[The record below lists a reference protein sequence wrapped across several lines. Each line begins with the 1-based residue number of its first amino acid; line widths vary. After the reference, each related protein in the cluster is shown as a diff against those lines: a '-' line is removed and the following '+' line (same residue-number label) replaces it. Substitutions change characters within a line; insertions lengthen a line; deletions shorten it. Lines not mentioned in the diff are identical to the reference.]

1 MFLARKWL
9 VLHLL
14 SFQIQS
20 IIMKVILIVLA
31 IIILIVLG
39 FRFLFFKI
47 GKPVNLEV
55 SNSYFHHYRK
65 NIIVYSPMGNWFEL
79 GYFELDADVATFQP
93 LNVDFGKDKNNI
105 FWKGRKQQV
114 DYDTFEVDD
123 FYLIKDKNHV
133 YSREGRNFNELE
145 IIHDAD
151 PKTYQLLD
159 PSITDYRR
167 YYWFK
172 DAHSVYYKNKRINV
186 SPETFRPLNDTIAV
200 DADFIYAILNFRGEG
215 LEMVEVDEVIQKHK
229 MLEGEIHAINETYA
243 RIGNSVVSAFTK
255 AEFEINT
262 FDTITLIREID
273 YWRIIVNNLLID
285 KGVIYPEI
293 DAESFESLRY
303 DFSKDKNGVYYN
315 FKKIAGADSSNFE
328 ILSDQYSKDNQN
340 VYFEAQILKGA
351 NSEKFKFSSEY
362 GTWEDGEYQYKNGQI
377 IASIK

>member
-1 MFLARKWL
+1 
-9 VLHLL
+9 
-14 SFQIQS
+14 
-20 IIMKVILIVLA
+20 MKVILIVLVLV
-31 IIILIVLG
+31 ILIVLG
-39 FRFLFFKI
+39 FRYLFFKI

-65 NIIVYSPMGNWFEL
+65 SIIVYSPMGNWFEL

-105 FWKGRKQQV
+105 FWKGRKQLV
-114 DYDTFEVDD
+114 DYDTFEVED

-133 YSREGRNFNELE
+133 YSRDGRNFNELE
-145 IIHDAD
+145 IIKDAD

-172 DAHSVYYKNKRINV
+172 DAHSVYYKNKRITV
-186 SPETFRPLNDTIAV
+186 SPKTFRPLNDTIAV
-200 DADFIYAILNFRGEG
+200 DADFIYAVLNFRGEG
-215 LEMVEVDEVIQKHK
+215 AKMIEVDEVVQKHK
-229 MLEGEIHAINETYA
+229 MIEGEIHAINETYA

-262 FDTITLIREID
+262 FDAITVIREID

-328 ILSDQYSKDNQN
+328 ILSDQYSKDKQN
-340 VYFEAQILKGA
+340 VYFEDVILKGA
-351 NSEKFKFSSEY
+351 DAEKFKFSSEY
-362 GTWEDGEYQYKNGQI
+362 KKWEDGKNQYKNGQI
-377 IASIK
+377 IASTK